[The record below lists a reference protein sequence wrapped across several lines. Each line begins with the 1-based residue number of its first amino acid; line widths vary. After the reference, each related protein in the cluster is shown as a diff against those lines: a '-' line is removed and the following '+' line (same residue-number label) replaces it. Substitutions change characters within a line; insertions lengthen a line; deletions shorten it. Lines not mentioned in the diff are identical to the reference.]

1 MSINQVTL
9 FGKLGRDPELRAVG
23 TTFVANLSVAT
34 DETYTDKDGN
44 RHEKTEWH
52 RVVVWGKPAEYCAA
66 NLTKGSAVC
75 VLGKLETNVWKNKDG
90 VEQKTVQVRADRV
103 EFAERREG
111 APKGP
116 ATGAP
121 AGRPPSRPPAGG
133 GYPSAGD
140 DIPFA
145 RWNG

>member
-9 FGKLGRDPELRAVG
+9 FGKLGRDPEIKSAG
-23 TTFVANLSVAT
+23 GTFVTNLNIAT
-34 DETYTDKDGN
+34 DESWTDKDGN

-66 NLTKGSAVC
+66 HLSKGSPVC
-75 VLGKLETNVWKNKDG
+75 VSGKLESNEWVDKNGAK
-90 VEQKTVQVRADRV
+90 QRTVQVRAERV

-111 APKGP
+111 TAKGP
-116 ATGAP
+116 ATAAP
-121 AGRPPSRPPAGG
+121 AGRSPSRPPAGG
-133 GYPSAGD
+133 GFPSADD

-145 RWNG
+145 KW